1 MLFIVETI
9 VVFFPGLHFKPT
21 FRFCN
26 IRLRLFL
33 KAEVMQVFH
42 RQEQIYF
49 VLFGGE
55 GLITSIY
62 WESIFTPP

>member
-1 MLFIVETI
+1 MLFIAEII
-9 VVFFPGLHFKPT
+9 VVFFPGLYFKPT

-42 RQEQIYF
+42 RQIQSKYISF
-49 VLFGGE
+49 VRRGGVD
-55 GLITSIY
+55 LY
-62 WESIFTPP
+62 LL